1 MTAADISSTADH
13 PGRIAR
19 AFLILGRTGFWVQFV
34 FLIAVA
40 ILGIWTFSIVGSRA
54 GLGNI
59 LAFLGLVLPV
69 FTTWWCW
76 RYAQIGRAM
85 AATGSDVSPNKQ
97 ARTAWIGVWAGTFG
111 VVVTVMSLFGAATTL
126 LVVMLANPQ
135 VGIQIS
141 PATGG
146 ATAYT
151 VSAVD
156 AVSIMSLLLT
166 LTAELLVVA
175 ISLRLVF
182 LIASTARGTGA

>member
-1 MTAADISSTADH
+1 MTATDVSPPSDH

-19 AFLILGRTGFWVQFV
+19 AFLTLGRIGFWVQFV
-34 FLIAVA
+34 FLIAMA
-40 ILGIWTFSIVGSRA
+40 ILGTWILGIVGSRA

-59 LAFLGLVLPV
+59 LAFLGLVLPI

-76 RYAQIGRAM
+76 RYAQIGRAI
-85 AATGSDVSPNKQ
+85 AKPGSDVPSTKQ

-111 VVVTVMSLFGAATTL
+111 TVVTLMSLFGAATTL

-141 PATGG
+141 PATAG
-146 ATAYT
+146 ASAYT

-156 AVSIMSLLLT
+156 ALSILSLLLM

-182 LIASTARGTGA
+182 LASAIALEAGA